1 MERVTFPV
9 VFIALLL
16 APFFSTSA
24 QTISGGFPA
33 QSIWLSKTNAV
44 EGDRIEIFTVL
55 HNGSEVEIRGM
66 LIFSVDG
73 AKIATKEFEL
83 ESGNNKFES
92 TLWSSKAGKHKI
104 SASVAEAFDNSGKQ
118 IILSNQDT
126 GEIEIN
132 VANPPPPTAIEKTVS
147 VVGGVATNVASTAFP
162 IISSVTNN
170 IYQATE
176 SFRMG
181 GFNFAKETLADS
193 SGGIENVPQVLGAT
207 SSKSNAA
214 QTNKG
219 AVGENKP
226 SFFSKLAQL
235 ASPAILFSFGS
246 RAIFYPLLIIL
257 ALGLLYILGRMINR
271 PKY

>member
-1 MERVTFPV
+1 
-9 VFIALLL
+9 
-16 APFFSTSA
+16 
-24 QTISGGFPA
+24 
-33 QSIWLSKTNAV
+33 
-44 EGDRIEIFTVL
+44 
-55 HNGSEVEIRGM
+55 
-66 LIFSVDG
+66 
-73 AKIATKEFEL
+73 
-83 ESGNNKFES
+83 
-92 TLWSSKAGKHKI
+92 
-104 SASVAEAFDNSGKQ
+104 
-118 IILSNQDT
+118 
-126 GEIEIN
+126 
-132 VANPPPPTAIEKTVS
+132 
-147 VVGGVATNVASTAFP
+147 
-162 IISSVTNN
+162 
-170 IYQATE
+170 
-176 SFRMG
+176 

-257 ALGLLYILGRMINR
+257 ALGLLYILGRIVNR